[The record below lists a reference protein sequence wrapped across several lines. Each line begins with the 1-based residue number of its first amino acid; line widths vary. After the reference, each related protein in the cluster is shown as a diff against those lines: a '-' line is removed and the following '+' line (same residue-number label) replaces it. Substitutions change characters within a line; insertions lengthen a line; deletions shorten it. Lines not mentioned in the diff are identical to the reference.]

1 MKMKEITRSKISNE
15 ELRELEAEVLEVPL
29 VVLSHTTPVEEM
41 EAQCVALSDEVSV
54 LGLDTETKPTFT
66 RGCSH
71 KVSLLQLATAD
82 RALLIRLEPELSQ
95 EQLASVR
102 RLLEDRKITKVG
114 VGIGDDAKGLWGD
127 RRLRLNRMVDLRLLS
142 KAAGIE
148 VLSLSKIYAVLFGKR
163 ISKGQ
168 RLSDWEREELTE
180 AQLDY
185 AALDAVAGLRI
196 YQALEGW
203 LNEEMYRDLE
213 GLPKEKAKRSPRKS
227 LKRGRTAG
235 GAKAKEIK
243 SKMKSK
249 GGKVAKKK

>member
-1 MKMKEITRSKISNE
+1 MEEITRSKISNE

-29 VVLSHTTPVEEM
+29 VVLSHRTSVQEF
-41 EAQCVALSDEVSV
+41 VAHCSALGDGVSV
-54 LGLDTETKPTFT
+54 LGLDTETKPAFK

-82 RALLIRLEPELSQ
+82 RALLIRLEPVLSQ
-95 EQLASVR
+95 EQLAPVKK
-102 RLLEDRKITKVG
+102 LLEDQKITKVG
-114 VGIGDDAKGLWGD
+114 VGIGDDAKD
-127 RRLRLNRMVDLRLLS
+127 RQLRLNRMVDLRLLS

-148 VLSLSKIYAVLFGKR
+148 VLSLSKLYAVLFGKR

-213 GLPKEKAKRSPRKS
+213 GLPKEKNKRSIRKS
-227 LKRGRTAG
+227 LKRGRTVG
-235 GAKAKEIK
+235 TSKTKEAKNRG
-243 SKMKSK
+243 KSK
-249 GGKVAKKK
+249 GSKVARKK